1 MAALGGQILGR
12 SILGI
17 GHAIGQKWVFDQKY
31 GVPLARRFYQNKPPT
46 ILDLPRNM
54 QWAAVELPDPETP
67 VGARGI
73 GEPPVASGC
82 SAVLNAVAAAVGD
95 DVFQRAPVNAD
106 GILAALEAGK
116 PMMRP
121 LTANV

>member
-1 MAALGGQILGR
+1 MAT
-12 SILGI
+12 
-17 GHAIGQKWVFDQKY
+17 K
-31 GVPLARRFYQNKPPT
+31 
-46 ILDLPRNM
+46 
-54 QWAAVELPDPETP
+54 AAH
-67 VGARGI
+67 
-73 GEPPVASGC
+73 
-82 SAVLNAVAAAVGD
+82 AVAAAVGD